1 MEIRVTSVFAHVGES
16 PFFTATGAAVRRA
29 GARRYRVRRYRVR
42 RYRARRYRARRYRA
56 RRRCGRDS
64 FTALPGTRRCGALSN
79 AWPPRKRVSARRA
92 ERSALE
98 RVAPAKA
105 SVGPEG
111 RTERSRTRGP
121 RESECRPGGP
131 RRSALERV
139 APAKASVRPEAATER
154 SRTRGSRE
162 SECAAGGR
170 YGALKLFAAGGP
182 NGALKLFA
190 ARRAERSA
198 QTIRGPEGRT
208 ERSNYCPCA
217 NEYPLSPSNRRS
229 SS

>member
-1 MEIRVTSVFAHVGES
+1 MEIRVTSVFAQVGES

-29 GARRYRVRRYRVR
+29 GARRSQVRRYRV
-42 RYRARRYRARRYRA
+42 RRYRA

-64 FTALPGTRRCGALSN
+64 FTALRGTRRCRALSN
-79 AWPPRKRVSARRA
+79 AWLPRKRVCGRRPR
-92 ERSALE
+92 RSALE

-111 RTERSRTRGP
+111 RDGALSNAWPP
-121 RESECRPGGP
+121 RKRVCGRRP

-154 SRTRGSRE
+154 SNYSRPEGRTERSNYSRP
-162 SECAAGGR
+162 
-170 YGALKLFAAGGP
+170 GGP

-198 QTIRGPEGRT
+198 QTTALAPT
-208 ERSNYCPCA
+208 STP
-217 NEYPLSPSNRRS
+217 
-229 SS
+229 